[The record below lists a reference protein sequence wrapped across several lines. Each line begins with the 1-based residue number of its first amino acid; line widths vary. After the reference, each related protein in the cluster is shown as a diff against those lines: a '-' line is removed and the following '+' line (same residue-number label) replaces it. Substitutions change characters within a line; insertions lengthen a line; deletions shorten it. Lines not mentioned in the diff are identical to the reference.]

1 MRKIN
6 SLHVIIVKNGET
18 KSSHRAWNEF
28 ILLANLSLWQWSS
41 HWTKSIGG
49 NGKASI
55 SLTHCAL
62 CEKQQLSCFDCQHF
76 PYIFFQISQIGL
88 ILNKMQNSQSK
99 SSAFLLELYR
109 LKCNSIC
116 IHHHSKKQQTRQ
128 KTRLY
133 SPSWVDWWTTK
144 CCKWSAS
151 TELNLIC
158 WKIDKNGHVA
168 GTAKDSCQAYHFCN
182 KQPKP
187 AISWCME
194 I

>member
-1 MRKIN
+1 MVFSLDKKHRWQRKSEYFSYTLCVMRKTTIELFWL
-6 SLHVIIVKNGET
+6 STFSIYFFF
-18 KSSHRAWNEF
+18 KSARSDLFWIKCR
-28 ILLANLSLWQWSS
+28 
-41 HWTKSIGG
+41 
-49 NGKASI
+49 
-55 SLTHCAL
+55 
-62 CEKQQLSCFDCQHF
+62 
-76 PYIFFQISQIGL
+76 

>member
-99 SSAFLLELYR
+99 SSAFLLE
-109 LKCNSIC
+109 CTDWNSTPFAFI
-116 IHHHSKKQQTRQ
+116 ITQKSSRHDKRRVSTRPAESIGEPQ
-128 KTRLY
+128 N
-133 SPSWVDWWTTK
+133 V
-144 CCKWSAS
+144 AS
-151 TELNLIC
+151 
-158 WKIDKNGHVA
+158 DR
-168 GTAKDSCQAYHFCN
+168 QA
-182 KQPKP
+182 Q
-187 AISWCME
+187 S
-194 I
+194 

>member
-1 MRKIN
+1 MLLLWKTAKPNRVIELEMN
-6 SLHVIIVKNGET
+6 SFYLQIC
-18 KSSHRAWNEF
+18 RC
-28 ILLANLSLWQWSS
+28 
-41 HWTKSIGG
+41 G
-49 NGKASI
+49 NGLLTGQKASVA
-55 SLTHCAL
+55 T
-62 CEKQQLSCFDCQHF
+62 EKRVFLLHIVRYAKNNNWVVLIVNIFH
-76 PYIFFQISQIGL
+76 IFFFKSARSDLFWIKAEFSIKEL
-88 ILNKMQNSQSK
+88 SILTRM
-99 SSAFLLELYR
+99 YR